1 MAKKKKPV
9 NLCYHCGRKLMNN
22 EKKFADI
29 VETPA
34 GAKAVWLHKIC
45 KENPDMVLTDWD
57 DEK

>member
-1 MAKKKKPV
+1 
-9 NLCYHCGRKLMNN
+9 MNN